1 MSVDSN
7 MIRTLV
13 REALREAVAAKPELL
28 TVQPAP
34 HAAVT
39 EVVALATDADVARF
53 VSRILDMSEDA
64 ATRAQLRSGAI
75 AFTLGSGSAS
85 TGSPAG
91 PGPNTI
97 VIDKGAVTESMVR
110 KAAEAGA
117 TLHLGP
123 RAVLTSLAKDK
134 ARAMGVDIVKTSHNG
149 KGAR

>member
-1 MSVDSN
+1 MSLDSN
-7 MIRTLV
+7 MIRSLV
-13 REALREAVAAKPELL
+13 REALREAVAAKPDLL
-28 TVQPAP
+28 KAQQAP
-34 HAAVT
+34 QVAVT
-39 EVVALATDADVARF
+39 EVVALATDADLAGF

-75 AFTLGSGSAS
+75 SFTLGSGSA
-85 TGSPAG
+85 PAASHAG
-91 PGPNTI
+91 RGPNAI
-97 VIDKGAVTESMVR
+97 LIEKGAVTESMVR
-110 KAAEAGA
+110 RAAESGA